1 MMTIHHLYRY
11 RKALHSHILRRMR
24 FPSFVSLAL
33 LTSLT
38 SAQAQERLSGITMG
52 QQAPEIAMPDP
63 AGDTLRLSD
72 QRGHIVLLDFWASW
86 CRPCRMENPNLRAT
100 YHAYKDSL
108 FSGADGFRVFS
119 VSLDRTGGGAAWKKA
134 IEQDR
139 LDWPWHVGAVESG
152 INTAANTYQVRFIPT
167 NVLIDPQGK
176 VIGMDLHGEDLDRAL
191 DALLEHDPAKLAERK
206 KQQAKAERKRKRK
219 ARN

>member
-1 MMTIHHLYRY
+1 MKFSLI
-11 RKALHSHILRRMR
+11 A
-24 FPSFVSLAL
+24 SLAL
-33 LTSLT
+33 LASTICT
-38 SAQAQERLSGITMG
+38 TTHAQERLSGITIG

-63 AGDTLRLSD
+63 NGDTLRLSD
-72 QRGHIVLLDFWASW
+72 QLGHIVLLDFWASW

-119 VSLDRTGGGAAWKKA
+119 VSLDRAGGGAAWKKA
-134 IEQDR
+134 IEQDQ

-167 NVLIDPQGK
+167 NVLIGPHGR
-176 VIGMDLHGEDLDRAL
+176 VISMDLHGEDLDRAL
-191 DALLEHDPAKLAERK
+191 DALLEQDPAKLAEMK
-206 KQQAKAERKRKRK
+206 KQEAKAARAAAKADRKRKRS
-219 ARN
+219 AGN